1 MRVAWARFID
11 GTRGESPSYEVTDG
25 FCRSGLGKMTG
36 QSTL

>member
-1 MRVAWARFID
+1 MRVAWACFSD
-11 GTRGESPSYEVTDG
+11 GTRDEGPPFEATDG